1 MSKNQG
7 KRTSFAKKNEE
18 DEKVTRVVQFV
29 DDPKDSSALAKI
41 HEMSNKA
48 KKKGQSPT
56 HVRHIR
62 IKEDEPT
69 EKDNKD
75 TDNNFS
81 RRKAHFA
88 TVKHKTLN
96 ILKPRQQPE
105 TTTENNNNVEERRPG
120 KHNSNS
126 NLYNLSD
133 NVKYKTEYVWDKSIN
148 RLVEKKIPINQG
160 EAEQEKKPDPK
171 PQRSQPKPIEQK
183 PQKVVEQKP
192 QKVVEQR
199 SSYKAERKV
208 QPKKEE
214 KPKNKYNAG
223 NDEIKEE
230 SQKEE
235 KEEIIEKLMD
245 YRKKNEGLKKKISY
259 KIPKGNEKYSEVVYE
274 KKILC
279 DDEEDDDSFEKEV
292 GNSKNTKV
300 FKKIIKN
307 EPGSKIIITK
317 KVIEESSENT
327 GGDKLQFDNDSDDDE
342 DFEKEFR
349 EFDLN
354 PSEFSKQNVKVKV
367 VTEEYDEKGNKVYSR
382 EYTSNKLPKDFDKF
396 D

>member
-1 MSKNQG
+1 MSKNLG
-7 KRTSFAKKNEE
+7 KRTSFAKKNTE

-48 KKKGQSPT
+48 KGKRKSPT
-56 HVRHIR
+56 QVRHMR
-62 IKEDEPT
+62 IKEDEPI
-69 EKDNKD
+69 EKDNKEG
-75 TDNNFS
+75 DNNFN

-96 ILKPRQQPE
+96 ILKPRKLPE
-105 TTTENNNNVEERRPG
+105 NSTETNDNVQENKYVKNNNTKNISG
-120 KHNSNS
+120 
-126 NLYNLSD
+126 D
-133 NVKYKTEYVWDKSIN
+133 NEKYKSEYVWDKSIN
-148 RLVEKKIPINQG
+148 RLVEKKMPLDQRG
-160 EAEQEKKPDPK
+160 VVPEKKPERR
-171 PQRSQPKPIEQK
+171 PQP
-183 PQKVVEQKP
+183 KVVEQKT
-192 QKVVEQR
+192 QKVEQR
-199 SSYKAERKV
+199 SYKAERKV

-214 KPKNKYNAG
+214 NPKPKREYNAG
-223 NDEIKEE
+223 KDEIKEE

-245 YRKKNEGLKKKISY
+245 YRKKNEGFKKKISY

-274 KKILC
+274 KKILG
-279 DDEEDDDSFEKEV
+279 DDEEDDDDFEKEI

-307 EPGSKIIITK
+307 EPGSKVIITK
-317 KVIEESSENT
+317 KIIEESSENN
-327 GGDKLQFDNDSDDDE
+327 GGEKLQFDNDSDDDE
-342 DFEKEFR
+342 DFEKEFK
-349 EFDLN
+349 EFDFN

>member
-7 KRTSFAKKNEE
+7 KRTSFAKKNTE
-18 DEKVTRVVQFV
+18 DEKITRVVQFI
-29 DDPKDSSALAKI
+29 DDPKNSSALAKF

-48 KKKGQSPT
+48 KGKRQSPT
-56 HVRHIR
+56 HFRHIR

-69 EKDNKD
+69 EKDNKGA
-75 TDNNFS
+75 DNNFS

-88 TVKHKTLN
+88 TVKHKALN
-96 ILKPRQQPE
+96 ILPKQQPE
-105 TTTENNNNVEERRPG
+105 ISTENNDKIEEKKIG
-120 KHNSNS
+120 KNNSNS
-126 NLYNLSD
+126 NLYNPNGD

-148 RLVEKKIPINQG
+148 RLVEKKVPLDQD
-160 EAEQEKKPDPK
+160 EVVPEKKPEPN
-171 PQRSQPKPIEQK
+171 PQPKR
-183 PQKVVEQKP
+183 VEQRTEKAGI
-192 QKVVEQR
+192 R
-199 SSYKAERKV
+199 SSYKAERKG
-208 QPKKEE
+208 QPKKE
-214 KPKNKYNAG
+214 YSAG
-223 NDEIKEE
+223 KDEIKEE

-245 YRKKNEGLKKKISY
+245 YRKKNEGIKKKISY

-274 KKILC
+274 KKVLG
-279 DDEEDDDSFEKEV
+279 DDEEDDDDFEKEV

-300 FKKIIKN
+300 FKKVIKN

-317 KVIEESSENT
+317 KVIEESSEND
-327 GGDKLQFDNDSDDDE
+327 GGDKLHFDNDSDDDA
-342 DFEKEFR
+342 DFEKEFK

-396 D
+396 S

>member
-7 KRTSFAKKNEE
+7 KRTSFAKKNTE
-18 DEKVTRVVQFV
+18 DEKITRVVQFI
-29 DDPKDSSALAKI
+29 DDPKNSSALAKI

-48 KKKGQSPT
+48 KGKRQSPT
-56 HVRHIR
+56 HFRHIR

-69 EKDNKD
+69 EKDNKGA
-75 TDNNFS
+75 DNNFN

-96 ILKPRQQPE
+96 ILPKQQPE
-105 TTTENNNNVEERRPG
+105 TSTETNNNVQEKKPG
-120 KHNSNS
+120 KNNSNS
-126 NLYNLSD
+126 NLYNPSGD

-148 RLVEKKIPINQG
+148 RLVEKKVPIDQD
-160 EAEQEKKPDPK
+160 EAVPEKKPEPR
-171 PQRSQPKPIEQK
+171 PQPRR
-183 PQKVVEQKP
+183 VEQKTE
-192 QKVVEQR
+192 KVEKR
-199 SSYKAERKV
+199 SSYKAERKFE
-208 QPKKEE
+208 PKKEE
-214 KPKNKYNAG
+214 KPKTKYSAG
-223 NDEIKEE
+223 KDEIKEE

-245 YRKKNEGLKKKISY
+245 YRKKNEGVKKKISY

-274 KKILC
+274 KKILG
-279 DDEEDDDSFEKEV
+279 DDEDDDDDFEKQI

-300 FKKIIKN
+300 FKKVIKN

-317 KVIEESSENT
+317 KVIEESSEST
-327 GGDKLQFDNDSDDDE
+327 GGDKLNFDNDSDDDE
-342 DFEKEFR
+342 DFEKEFK

-367 VTEEYDEKGNKVYSR
+367 VTEEYDEKGNKIYSK

-396 D
+396 S

>member
-7 KRTSFAKKNEE
+7 KRTSFAKKNTE
-18 DEKVTRVVQFV
+18 DEKITRVVQFV
-29 DDPKDSSALAKI
+29 DDPKNSSALAKI

-48 KKKGQSPT
+48 KRKGQSPT
-56 HVRHIR
+56 HMRHIR
-62 IKEDEPT
+62 IKEFEPT
-69 EKDNKD
+69 EKDSKEA
-75 TDNNFS
+75 DNNFS

-96 ILKPRQQPE
+96 ILPKQQPQISTE
-105 TTTENNNNVEERRPG
+105 TNDNVPEKKTE
-120 KHNSNS
+120 KKNSNS
-126 NLYNLSD
+126 NLYNQTGD

-148 RLVEKKIPINQG
+148 RLVEKKVPMDQG
-160 EAEQEKKPDPK
+160 EATQEKKIEARPQPK
-171 PQRSQPKPIEQK
+171 RVEEKTQNVGKRASYKEERKSQPI
-183 PQKVVEQKP
+183 
-192 QKVVEQR
+192 
-199 SSYKAERKV
+199 
-208 QPKKEE
+208 KEE
-214 KPKNKYNAG
+214 KAKSKYNAG
-223 NDEIKEE
+223 KDEIKEE

-245 YRKKNEGLKKKISY
+245 YRKKNEGIKKKISY

-274 KKILC
+274 KKILG
-279 DDEEDDDSFEKEV
+279 DDEEDDDDFEKEV

-300 FKKIIKN
+300 FKKVIKN

-342 DFEKEFR
+342 DFEKEFKD
-349 EFDLN
+349 FDLN

-367 VTEEYDEKGNKVYSR
+367 ITEEYDEKGNKVYSR

-396 D
+396 N

>member
-7 KRTSFAKKNEE
+7 KRTSFAKKNTE
-18 DEKVTRVVQFV
+18 DEKITRIVQFV

-41 HEMSNKA
+41 HELSNKA
-48 KKKGQSPT
+48 KGKRQSPI
-56 HVRHIR
+56 HMRHIR

-69 EKDNKD
+69 EKDNKGA
-75 TDNNFS
+75 DNNFN

-96 ILKPRQQPE
+96 ILPKQQQPE
-105 TTTENNNNVEERRPG
+105 TSNETNDNVQEKKKG
-120 KHNSNS
+120 KNNSNS
-126 NLYNLSD
+126 NLYNLND

-148 RLVEKKIPINQG
+148 RLVEKKIPIDQV
-160 EAEQEKKPDPK
+160 EDAPEKKPEPR
-171 PQRSQPKPIEQK
+171 PQPRK
-183 PQKVVEQKP
+183 VEQKTENIG
-192 QKVVEQR
+192 KR
-199 SSYKAERKV
+199 ASYKAERKA
-208 QPKKEE
+208 QPKVEE
-214 KPKNKYNAG
+214 KPNPKLKKDYSAG
-223 NDEIKEE
+223 KDEIKEE

-245 YRKKNEGLKKKISY
+245 YRKKNEGIKKKISY

-274 KKILC
+274 KKILG
-279 DDEEDDDSFEKEV
+279 DDEDDDDDFEKEV

-300 FKKIIKN
+300 FRKVIKN

-317 KVIEESSENT
+317 KVIEESSEST
-327 GGDKLQFDNDSDDDE
+327 GGDKLHFDNDSDDDE

-367 VTEEYDEKGNKVYSR
+367 VTEEYDEKGNKIYSK

-396 D
+396 S

>member
-7 KRTSFAKKNEE
+7 KRTSFAKKNTQ
-18 DEKVTRVVQFV
+18 DEKITRVVQFV
-29 DDPKDSSALAKI
+29 DDPKNSSALAKI

-48 KKKGQSPT
+48 KRQGQSPKYM
-56 HVRHIR
+56 RHIR

-69 EKDNKD
+69 EKDGKGA
-75 TDNNFS
+75 DNNFN

-96 ILKPRQQPE
+96 ILPKQQPE
-105 TTTENNNNVEERRPG
+105 VSTETNNNVQEKKSG
-120 KHNSNS
+120 KNNSNS
-126 NLYNLSD
+126 NLYNPNGD

-148 RLVEKKIPINQG
+148 RLVEKKVPIDQG
-160 EAEQEKKPDPK
+160 EAVPEKKPEPR
-171 PQRSQPKPIEQK
+171 PQPRR
-183 PQKVVEQKP
+183 VEQKTE
-192 QKVVEQR
+192 KVEKR

-208 QPKKEE
+208 QPKKEYSTG
-214 KPKNKYNAG
+214 K
-223 NDEIKEE
+223 DEIKEE
-230 SQKEE
+230 AQKEE
-235 KEEIIEKLMD
+235 KEEIIEKLVD
-245 YRKKNEGLKKKISY
+245 YRKKNEGIKKKISY
-259 KIPKGNEKYSEVVYE
+259 KIPKGNEKYTDVVYE
-274 KKILC
+274 KKILG
-279 DDEEDDDSFEKEV
+279 DDEEDDDDFEKQI

-327 GGDKLQFDNDSDDDE
+327 GGDKLQFDNDSDDDL

-349 EFDLN
+349 DFDLN

-396 D
+396 S

>member
-7 KRTSFAKKNEE
+7 KRTSFAKKNTQ
-18 DEKVTRVVQFV
+18 DEKITRVVQFV
-29 DDPKDSSALAKI
+29 DDPKNSSALAKI

-48 KKKGQSPT
+48 KRQGQSPKYM
-56 HVRHIR
+56 RHIR

-69 EKDNKD
+69 EKDGKGA
-75 TDNNFS
+75 DNNFN

-96 ILKPRQQPE
+96 ILPKQQPE
-105 TTTENNNNVEERRPG
+105 VSTETNNNVQEKKSG
-120 KHNSNS
+120 KNNSNS
-126 NLYNLSD
+126 NLYNPNGD

-148 RLVEKKIPINQG
+148 RLVEKKVPIDQE
-160 EAEQEKKPDPK
+160 EAVPEKKPEPR
-171 PQRSQPKPIEQK
+171 PQPRR
-183 PQKVVEQKP
+183 VEQKTE
-192 QKVVEQR
+192 KVEKR

-208 QPKKEE
+208 QPKKEYSTG
-214 KPKNKYNAG
+214 K
-223 NDEIKEE
+223 DEIKEE
-230 SQKEE
+230 AQKEE
-235 KEEIIEKLMD
+235 KEEIIEKLVD
-245 YRKKNEGLKKKISY
+245 YRKKNEGIKKKISY
-259 KIPKGNEKYSEVVYE
+259 KIPKGNEKYTDVVYE
-274 KKILC
+274 KKILG
-279 DDEEDDDSFEKEV
+279 DDEEDDDDFENQI

-327 GGDKLQFDNDSDDDE
+327 GGDKLQFDNDSDDDL

-349 EFDLN
+349 DFDLN

-396 D
+396 S

>member
-7 KRTSFAKKNEE
+7 KRTSFAKKNTQ
-18 DEKVTRVVQFV
+18 DEKITRVVQFV
-29 DDPKDSSALAKI
+29 DDPKNSSALAKI

-48 KKKGQSPT
+48 KRQGQSPKYM
-56 HVRHIR
+56 RHIR

-69 EKDNKD
+69 EKDGKGA
-75 TDNNFS
+75 DNNFN

-96 ILKPRQQPE
+96 ILPKQQPE
-105 TTTENNNNVEERRPG
+105 VSTETNNNVQEKKSG
-120 KHNSNS
+120 KNNSNS
-126 NLYNLSD
+126 NLYNPNGD

-148 RLVEKKIPINQG
+148 RLVEKKVPIDQD
-160 EAEQEKKPDPK
+160 EAVPEKKPEPR
-171 PQRSQPKPIEQK
+171 PQPRR
-183 PQKVVEQKP
+183 VEQKTE
-192 QKVVEQR
+192 KVEKR

-208 QPKKEE
+208 QPKKEYSTG
-214 KPKNKYNAG
+214 K
-223 NDEIKEE
+223 DEIKEE
-230 SQKEE
+230 AQKEE
-235 KEEIIEKLMD
+235 KEEIIEKLVD
-245 YRKKNEGLKKKISY
+245 YRKKNEGIKKKISY
-259 KIPKGNEKYSEVVYE
+259 KIPKGNEKYTDVVYE
-274 KKILC
+274 KKILG
-279 DDEEDDDSFEKEV
+279 DDEEDDDDFEKQI

-327 GGDKLQFDNDSDDDE
+327 GGDKLQFDNDSDDDL

-349 EFDLN
+349 DFDLN

-396 D
+396 S

>member
-7 KRTSFAKKNEE
+7 KRTSFAKKNTE
-18 DEKVTRVVQFV
+18 DEKITRVVQFV
-29 DDPKDSSALAKI
+29 DDPKNSSALAKI

-48 KKKGQSPT
+48 KRQGQSPKYM
-56 HVRHIR
+56 RHIR

-69 EKDNKD
+69 EKDGKGA
-75 TDNNFS
+75 DNNFN

-96 ILKPRQQPE
+96 ILPKQQPE
-105 TTTENNNNVEERRPG
+105 VSTETNNNVQEKKPG
-120 KHNSNS
+120 KNNSNS
-126 NLYNLSD
+126 NLYNPSGD

-148 RLVEKKIPINQG
+148 RLVEKKVPLDQG
-160 EAEQEKKPDPK
+160 EAVPEKKPEPR
-171 PQRSQPKPIEQK
+171 PQPRR
-183 PQKVVEQKP
+183 VEQKTE
-192 QKVVEQR
+192 KVEKR

-208 QPKKEE
+208 QPKKEYSTG
-214 KPKNKYNAG
+214 K
-223 NDEIKEE
+223 DEIKEE
-230 SQKEE
+230 AQKEE
-235 KEEIIEKLMD
+235 KEEIIEKLVD
-245 YRKKNEGLKKKISY
+245 YRKKNEGVKKKISY

-274 KKILC
+274 KKILGE
-279 DDEEDDDSFEKEV
+279 DEEDDDDFEKQI

-327 GGDKLQFDNDSDDDE
+327 GGDKLQFDNDSDDDL

-349 EFDLN
+349 DFDLN

-382 EYTSNKLPKDFDKF
+382 EYTSHKLPKDFDKF
-396 D
+396 S

>member
-7 KRTSFAKKNEE
+7 KRTSFAKKNTQ
-18 DEKVTRVVQFV
+18 DEKITRVVQFV
-29 DDPKDSSALAKI
+29 DDPKNSSALAKI

-48 KKKGQSPT
+48 KRQGQSPKYM
-56 HVRHIR
+56 RHIR

-69 EKDNKD
+69 EKDGKGA
-75 TDNNFS
+75 DNNFN

-96 ILKPRQQPE
+96 ILPKQQPE
-105 TTTENNNNVEERRPG
+105 VSTETNNNVQEKKSG
-120 KHNSNS
+120 KNNSNS
-126 NLYNLSD
+126 NLYNPNGD

-148 RLVEKKIPINQG
+148 RLVEKKVPIDQD
-160 EAEQEKKPDPK
+160 EAVPEKKPEPR
-171 PQRSQPKPIEQK
+171 PQPRR
-183 PQKVVEQKP
+183 VEQKTE
-192 QKVVEQR
+192 KVEKR

-208 QPKKEE
+208 QPKKEYSTG
-214 KPKNKYNAG
+214 K
-223 NDEIKEE
+223 DEIKEE
-230 SQKEE
+230 AQKEE
-235 KEEIIEKLMD
+235 KEEIIEKLVD
-245 YRKKNEGLKKKISY
+245 YRKKNEGIKKKISY
-259 KIPKGNEKYSEVVYE
+259 KIPKGNEKYTDVVYE
-274 KKILC
+274 KKILG
-279 DDEEDDDSFEKEV
+279 DDEEDDDDFEKQI

-349 EFDLN
+349 DFDLN

-396 D
+396 S

>member
-7 KRTSFAKKNEE
+7 KRTSFAKKKTE
-18 DEKVTRVVQFV
+18 DEKITRVVQFV
-29 DDPKDSSALAKI
+29 DDPKNSSALAKI

-48 KKKGQSPT
+48 KRKGQSPKNM
-56 HVRHIR
+56 RHIR

-69 EKDNKD
+69 EKDGKGA
-75 TDNNFS
+75 DNNFN

-96 ILKPRQQPE
+96 ILPKQQPE
-105 TTTENNNNVEERRPG
+105 VSTETNNNVQEKNSG
-120 KHNSNS
+120 KNNSNS
-126 NLYNLSD
+126 NLYNPNGD

-148 RLVEKKIPINQG
+148 RLVEKKVPLDQG
-160 EAEQEKKPDPK
+160 EAVPEKKPEPR
-171 PQRSQPKPIEQK
+171 PQPRR
-183 PQKVVEQKP
+183 VEQKTE
-192 QKVVEQR
+192 KVEKR

-208 QPKKEE
+208 QPKKEYSTG
-214 KPKNKYNAG
+214 K
-223 NDEIKEE
+223 DEIKEE
-230 SQKEE
+230 AQKEE
-235 KEEIIEKLMD
+235 KEEIIEKLVD
-245 YRKKNEGLKKKISY
+245 YRKKNEGIKKKISY
-259 KIPKGNEKYSEVVYE
+259 KIPKG
-274 KKILC
+274 
-279 DDEEDDDSFEKEV
+279 
-292 GNSKNTKV
+292 KNTKV

-307 EPGSKIIITK
+307 GPGSKIVITK

-349 EFDLN
+349 DFDLN

-396 D
+396 S

>member
-7 KRTSFAKKNEE
+7 KRTSFAKKKTE
-18 DEKVTRVVQFV
+18 DEKITRVVQFV
-29 DDPKDSSALAKI
+29 DDPKNSSALAKI

-48 KKKGQSPT
+48 KRKGQSPKNM
-56 HVRHIR
+56 RHIR

-69 EKDNKD
+69 EKDGKGA
-75 TDNNFS
+75 DNNFN

-96 ILKPRQQPE
+96 ILPKQQPE
-105 TTTENNNNVEERRPG
+105 VSTETNNNVQEKKSG
-120 KHNSNS
+120 KNNSNS
-126 NLYNLSD
+126 NLYNPNGD

-148 RLVEKKIPINQG
+148 RLVEKKVPIDQE
-160 EAEQEKKPDPK
+160 EAVPEKKPEPR
-171 PQRSQPKPIEQK
+171 PQPRR
-183 PQKVVEQKP
+183 VEQKTE
-192 QKVVEQR
+192 KVEKR

-208 QPKKEE
+208 QPKKEYSTG
-214 KPKNKYNAG
+214 K
-223 NDEIKEE
+223 DEIKEE
-230 SQKEE
+230 AQKEE
-235 KEEIIEKLMD
+235 KEEIIEKLVD
-245 YRKKNEGLKKKISY
+245 YRKKNEGIKKKISY
-259 KIPKGNEKYSEVVYE
+259 KIPKGNEKYTDVVYE
-274 KKILC
+274 KKILG
-279 DDEEDDDSFEKEV
+279 DDEEDDDDFEKQI

-327 GGDKLQFDNDSDDDE
+327 GGDKLQFDNDSDDDL

-349 EFDLN
+349 DFDLN

-396 D
+396 S

>member
-1 MSKNQG
+1 MSKNQR
-7 KRTSFAKKNEE
+7 KRTSFAKKNTE
-18 DEKVTRVVQFV
+18 DEKVTRVVQFI
-29 DDPKDSSALAKI
+29 DDPKNSSALAKI

-48 KKKGQSPT
+48 KGKRQSPT
-56 HVRHIR
+56 HFRHIR

-69 EKDNKD
+69 EKDNKGA
-75 TDNNFS
+75 DNNFN

-96 ILKPRQQPE
+96 ILPSQQPE
-105 TTTENNNNVEERRPG
+105 ISTKNNDNVPEKKTG
-120 KHNSNS
+120 KNNSNS
-126 NLYNLSD
+126 NLYNPSGD

-148 RLVEKKIPINQG
+148 RLVEKKVPLDQG
-160 EAEQEKKPDPK
+160 EAVPEKKPEPR
-171 PQRSQPKPIEQK
+171 PQPRR
-183 PQKVVEQKP
+183 VEQRTE
-192 QKVVEQR
+192 KVEKR

-214 KPKNKYNAG
+214 KPNPKPKYNAG

-245 YRKKNEGLKKKISY
+245 YRKKNEGVKKKISY

-274 KKILC
+274 KKILG
-279 DDEEDDDSFEKEV
+279 DDEDDDDDFEKEV

-307 EPGSKIIITK
+307 EPGSKVIITK
-317 KVIEESSENT
+317 KVIEESSENS

-342 DFEKEFR
+342 DFEKEFK

-354 PSEFSKQNVKVKV
+354 PTEFSKQNVKVKV
-367 VTEEYDEKGNKVYSR
+367 VTEEYDEKGNKIYSK

-396 D
+396 S

>member
-7 KRTSFAKKNEE
+7 KRTSFAKKKTE
-18 DEKVTRVVQFV
+18 DEKITRVVQFV
-29 DDPKDSSALAKI
+29 DDPKNSSALAKI

-48 KKKGQSPT
+48 KRKGQSPKYM
-56 HVRHIR
+56 RHIR

-69 EKDNKD
+69 EKDGKGA
-75 TDNNFS
+75 DNNFN

-96 ILKPRQQPE
+96 ILPKQQPE
-105 TTTENNNNVEERRPG
+105 VSTETNNNVQEKYSG
-120 KHNSNS
+120 KNNSNS
-126 NLYNLSD
+126 NLYNPNGD
-133 NVKYKTEYVWDKSIN
+133 NAKYKTEYVWDKSIN
-148 RLVEKKIPINQG
+148 RLVEKKVPLDQG
-160 EAEQEKKPDPK
+160 EAVPEKKPEPR
-171 PQRSQPKPIEQK
+171 PQPRR
-183 PQKVVEQKP
+183 VEQKTE
-192 QKVVEQR
+192 KVEKR

-208 QPKKEE
+208 QPKKEYSTG
-214 KPKNKYNAG
+214 K
-223 NDEIKEE
+223 DEIKEE
-230 SQKEE
+230 AQKEE
-235 KEEIIEKLMD
+235 KEEIIEKLVD
-245 YRKKNEGLKKKISY
+245 YRKKNEGIKKKISY
-259 KIPKGNEKYSEVVYE
+259 KIPKGNEKYTDVVYE
-274 KKILC
+274 KKILG
-279 DDEEDDDSFEKEV
+279 DDEEDDDDFEKQI

-327 GGDKLQFDNDSDDDE
+327 GGDKLQFDNDSDDDL

-349 EFDLN
+349 DFDLN

-396 D
+396 S

>member
-1 MSKNQG
+1 MSKNLG
-7 KRTSFAKKNEE
+7 KRTSFAKKNTE
-18 DEKVTRVVQFV
+18 DQKVTRVVQFV

-75 TDNNFS
+75 GDKNFN

-96 ILKPRQQPE
+96 ILKTRKQPE
-105 TTTENNNNVEERRPG
+105 IPTETNDNVKET
-120 KHNSNS
+120 KHTKNNSNS
-126 NLYNLSD
+126 NLYNMSGD

-148 RLVEKKIPINQG
+148 RLVEKKVPIDKDDV
-160 EAEQEKKPDPK
+160 APEKKPEPR
-171 PQRSQPKPIEQK
+171 PQPKR
-183 PQKVVEQKP
+183 VEQKP
-192 QKVVEQR
+192 PKVEQKPPKVETR
-199 SSYKAERKV
+199 SSYKAERKA

-214 KPKNKYNAG
+214 NPKPKREYNAG
-223 NDEIKEE
+223 KDEIKEE

-245 YRKKNEGLKKKISY
+245 YRKKNDGIKKKISY

-274 KKILC
+274 KKILG
-279 DDEEDDDSFEKEV
+279 DDEEDDDDFEKEV

-317 KVIEESSENT
+317 KVIEESSEHN
-327 GGDKLQFDNDSDDDE
+327 GGDKLQFDNDSDDDA

>member
-7 KRTSFAKKNEE
+7 KRTSFAKKNTQ
-18 DEKVTRVVQFV
+18 DEKITRVVQFV
-29 DDPKDSSALAKI
+29 DDPKNSSALAKI

-48 KKKGQSPT
+48 KRQGQSPKYM
-56 HVRHIR
+56 RHIR

-69 EKDNKD
+69 EKDGKGA
-75 TDNNFS
+75 DNNFN

-96 ILKPRQQPE
+96 ILPKQQPE
-105 TTTENNNNVEERRPG
+105 VSTETNNNVQEKKSG
-120 KHNSNS
+120 KNNSNS
-126 NLYNLSD
+126 NLYNPNGD

-148 RLVEKKIPINQG
+148 RLVEKKVPIDQD
-160 EAEQEKKPDPK
+160 EAVPEKKPESR
-171 PQRSQPKPIEQK
+171 PQPRR
-183 PQKVVEQKP
+183 VEQKTE
-192 QKVVEQR
+192 KVEKR

-208 QPKKEE
+208 QPKKEYSTG
-214 KPKNKYNAG
+214 K
-223 NDEIKEE
+223 DEIKEE
-230 SQKEE
+230 AQKEE
-235 KEEIIEKLMD
+235 KEEIIEKLVD
-245 YRKKNEGLKKKISY
+245 YRKKNEGIKKKISY
-259 KIPKGNEKYSEVVYE
+259 KIPKGNEKYTDVVYE
-274 KKILC
+274 KKILG
-279 DDEEDDDSFEKEV
+279 DDEEDDDDFEKQI

-327 GGDKLQFDNDSDDDE
+327 GGDKLQFDNDSDDDL

-349 EFDLN
+349 DFDLN

-396 D
+396 S

>member
-1 MSKNQG
+1 MSKNLG
-7 KRTSFAKKNEE
+7 KRTSFAKKNTE
-18 DEKVTRVVQFV
+18 DEKVTRIVQFV

-48 KKKGQSPT
+48 KGKGQSPT
-56 HVRHIR
+56 HMRHIR
-62 IKEDEPT
+62 IKDDEPT
-69 EKDNKD
+69 EKDNKGD
-75 TDNNFS
+75 DNYFN

-96 ILKPRQQPE
+96 ILPKHQPE
-105 TTTENNNNVEERRPG
+105 TSTENNDNVPKKKTG
-120 KHNSNS
+120 KNNSNS
-126 NLYNLSD
+126 NLYNPNGD

-148 RLVEKKIPINQG
+148 RLVEKKVPIDQG
-160 EAEQEKKPDPK
+160 EAVPEKKPEPR
-171 PQRSQPKPIEQK
+171 PQPRR
-183 PQKVVEQKP
+183 VEQKTE
-192 QKVVEQR
+192 KIEKR
-199 SSYKAERKV
+199 ASYKAERKAE
-208 QPKKEE
+208 PKKEE
-214 KPKNKYNAG
+214 KPKTKYSAG
-223 NDEIKEE
+223 KDEIKEE
-230 SQKEE
+230 FQKEE

-245 YRKKNEGLKKKISY
+245 YRKKNEGIKKKISY

-274 KKILC
+274 KKILG
-279 DDEEDDDSFEKEV
+279 DDEDDDDDFEKEV

-300 FKKIIKN
+300 FRKVIKN

-317 KVIEESSENT
+317 KVIEESSEST

-367 VTEEYDEKGNKVYSR
+367 VTEEYDEKGNKIYSK

-396 D
+396 S

>member
-7 KRTSFAKKNEE
+7 KRTSFAKKNTE
-18 DEKVTRVVQFV
+18 DEKITRVVQFV
-29 DDPKDSSALAKI
+29 DDPKNSSALAKI

-48 KKKGQSPT
+48 KRQGQSPKYM
-56 HVRHIR
+56 RHIR

-69 EKDNKD
+69 EKDGKGA
-75 TDNNFS
+75 DNNFN

-96 ILKPRQQPE
+96 ILPKQQPE
-105 TTTENNNNVEERRPG
+105 VSTETNNNVQEKKSG
-120 KHNSNS
+120 KNNSNS
-126 NLYNLSD
+126 NLYNPNGD

-148 RLVEKKIPINQG
+148 RLVEKKVPIDQE
-160 EAEQEKKPDPK
+160 EAVPEKKPEPR
-171 PQRSQPKPIEQK
+171 PQPRR
-183 PQKVVEQKP
+183 VEQKTE
-192 QKVVEQR
+192 KVEKR

-208 QPKKEE
+208 QPKKEYSTG
-214 KPKNKYNAG
+214 K
-223 NDEIKEE
+223 DEIKEE
-230 SQKEE
+230 AQKEE
-235 KEEIIEKLMD
+235 KEEIIEKLVD
-245 YRKKNEGLKKKISY
+245 YRKKNEGIKKKISY

-274 KKILC
+274 KKILG
-279 DDEEDDDSFEKEV
+279 DDEEDDDDFEKQI

-327 GGDKLQFDNDSDDDE
+327 GGDKLQFDNDSDDDL

-349 EFDLN
+349 DFDLN

-367 VTEEYDEKGNKVYSR
+367 VTEEYDEEGNKVYSR

-396 D
+396 S

>member
-7 KRTSFAKKNEE
+7 KRTSFAKKKTE
-18 DEKVTRVVQFV
+18 DEKITRVVQFV
-29 DDPKDSSALAKI
+29 DDPKNSSALAKI

-48 KKKGQSPT
+48 KRQGQSPKYM
-56 HVRHIR
+56 RHIR

-69 EKDNKD
+69 EKDGKGA
-75 TDNNFS
+75 DNNFN

-96 ILKPRQQPE
+96 ILPKQQPE
-105 TTTENNNNVEERRPG
+105 VSTETNNNVQEKNSG
-120 KHNSNS
+120 KNNSNS
-126 NLYNLSD
+126 NLYNPNGD

-148 RLVEKKIPINQG
+148 RLVEKKVPIDQG
-160 EAEQEKKPDPK
+160 EAVPEKKPEVR
-171 PQRSQPKPIEQK
+171 PQPRR
-183 PQKVVEQKP
+183 VEQRTE
-192 QKVVEQR
+192 KVEKR
-199 SSYKAERKV
+199 SSYKAERKA
-208 QPKKEE
+208 QPKKE
-214 KPKNKYNAG
+214 YNAG
-223 NDEIKEE
+223 KDEIKEE
-230 SQKEE
+230 AQKEE
-235 KEEIIEKLMD
+235 KEEIIEKLVD
-245 YRKKNEGLKKKISY
+245 YRKKNEGIKKKISY
-259 KIPKGNEKYSEVVYE
+259 KIPKGNEKYTDVVYE
-274 KKILC
+274 KKILG
-279 DDEEDDDSFEKEV
+279 DDEEDDDDFEKQI

-327 GGDKLQFDNDSDDDE
+327 GGDKLQFDNDSDDDL

-349 EFDLN
+349 DFDLN

-396 D
+396 S

>member
-7 KRTSFAKKNEE
+7 KRTSFAKKNTE
-18 DEKVTRVVQFV
+18 DEKITRVVQFV
-29 DDPKDSSALAKI
+29 DDPKNSSALAKI

-48 KKKGQSPT
+48 KRKGQSPT
-56 HVRHIR
+56 HMRHIR

-69 EKDNKD
+69 EKDDKS
-75 TDNNFS
+75 NFN

-96 ILKPRQQPE
+96 ILPRQQQKISTETNDNVPE
-105 TTTENNNNVEERRPG
+105 KKTG
-120 KHNSNS
+120 KNNSNS
-126 NLYNLSD
+126 NLYNPNGD
-133 NVKYKTEYVWDKSIN
+133 NLKYKTEYVWDKSIN
-148 RLVEKKIPINQG
+148 RLVEKKVPIDQE
-160 EAEQEKKPDPK
+160 EAVPEKKPEPR
-171 PQRSQPKPIEQK
+171 PQPKP
-183 PQKVVEQKP
+183 VEQKT
-192 QKVVEQR
+192 QNVGKR
-199 SSYKAERKV
+199 ASYKAERKN
-208 QPKKEE
+208 QPPKKEE
-214 KPKNKYNAG
+214 IPKREEKPKGKYSAG
-223 NDEIKEE
+223 KDEIKEE
-230 SQKEE
+230 FQKEE
-235 KEEIIEKLMD
+235 NAEIIEKLKD
-245 YRKKNEGLKKKISY
+245 YRKKNEGIKKKISY

-274 KKILC
+274 KKILG
-279 DDEEDDDSFEKEV
+279 DDEEDDDDFEKEI

-342 DFEKEFR
+342 DFEKEFK

-367 VTEEYDEKGNKVYSR
+367 VTEEYDENGNKVYSK

>member
-7 KRTSFAKKNEE
+7 KRTSFAKKNTE
-18 DEKVTRVVQFV
+18 DEKVTRVVQFI
-29 DDPKDSSALAKI
+29 DDPKNSSALAKI

-48 KKKGQSPT
+48 KGKRQSPT
-56 HVRHIR
+56 HFRHIR

-69 EKDNKD
+69 EKDNKGA
-75 TDNNFS
+75 DNNFN

-96 ILKPRQQPE
+96 ILPSQQPE
-105 TTTENNNNVEERRPG
+105 ISTKNNDNVPEKKTG
-120 KHNSNS
+120 KNNSNS
-126 NLYNLSD
+126 NLYNPSGD

-148 RLVEKKIPINQG
+148 RLVEKKVPLDQG
-160 EAEQEKKPDPK
+160 EAVPEKKPEPR
-171 PQRSQPKPIEQK
+171 PQPRR
-183 PQKVVEQKP
+183 VEQRTE
-192 QKVVEQR
+192 KVEKR

-214 KPKNKYNAG
+214 KPNPKPKYNAG

-245 YRKKNEGLKKKISY
+245 YRKKNEGVKKKISY
-259 KIPKGNEKYSEVVYE
+259 KIPKGNEKYSEVVY
-274 KKILC
+274 
-279 DDEEDDDSFEKEV
+279 EKEV

-307 EPGSKIIITK
+307 EPGSKVIITK
-317 KVIEESSENT
+317 KVIEESSENS

-342 DFEKEFR
+342 DFEKEFK

-354 PSEFSKQNVKVKV
+354 PTEFSKQNVKVKV
-367 VTEEYDEKGNKVYSR
+367 VTEEYDEKGNKIYSK

-396 D
+396 S

>member
-7 KRTSFAKKNEE
+7 KRTSFAKKNTQ
-18 DEKVTRVVQFV
+18 DEKITRVVQFV
-29 DDPKDSSALAKI
+29 DDPKNSSALAKI

-48 KKKGQSPT
+48 KRQGQSPKYM
-56 HVRHIR
+56 RHIR

-69 EKDNKD
+69 EKDGKGA
-75 TDNNFS
+75 DNNFN

-96 ILKPRQQPE
+96 ILPKQQPE
-105 TTTENNNNVEERRPG
+105 VSTETNNNVQEKKSG
-120 KHNSNS
+120 KNNSNS
-126 NLYNLSD
+126 NLYNPNGD

-148 RLVEKKIPINQG
+148 RLVEKKVPLDQS
-160 EAEQEKKPDPK
+160 EAVPEKKPEPR
-171 PQRSQPKPIEQK
+171 PQPRR
-183 PQKVVEQKP
+183 VEQKTE
-192 QKVVEQR
+192 KVEKR
-199 SSYKAERKV
+199 SSYKAERKA
-208 QPKKEE
+208 QPKKE
-214 KPKNKYNAG
+214 YSAG
-223 NDEIKEE
+223 KDEIKEE

-245 YRKKNEGLKKKISY
+245 YRKKNEGIKKKISY
-259 KIPKGNEKYSEVVYE
+259 KIPKGNEKYTDVVYE
-274 KKILC
+274 KKILG
-279 DDEEDDDSFEKEV
+279 DDEEDDDDFEKQI

-307 EPGSKIIITK
+307 GPGSKIVITK

-349 EFDLN
+349 DFDLN

-396 D
+396 S